1 MGIVRYQAINAPCAR
16 AQEFRPPLTEQSPTV
31 VLNLR
36 YCRSKKISTCA
47 RLHSIPHRPSRI
59 VYQSQGRKRAGTAYA
74 EISDREAKSEPS
86 TSDTLQDLDAVLG
99 LLDAASIDD
108 QRIPASPDASVSPEP
123 PLQSLGQSPSVTTGA
138 VYRALTEDAAEATR
152 GGEDERPV
160 RPWPVPWGALTVVAG
175 LAGVELSY
183 ILAGILAP
191 LLVISVADDAFW
203 DRYLPGNQN
212 EQTPDVGE
220 EMRASGTTRA
230 AVDEVLQVSPPLS
243 DEGTLSAVSPAAVE
257 QPREGDPVLLAL
269 QDVLEGP
276 EYYRVLLTEMLLQL
290 AMGSSFMVF
299 LLQPFSPLP
308 SSLFRISLS
317 GGRSEEPETEAGSGA
332 GSRSDKSD
340 AHRRDEDG
348 AGWVRAGLLG
358 TAGVFLLVVLLTW
371 LSVATGIREAGEGA
385 SSNGVIQ
392 RATEGGEAG
401 VATLILCT
409 CVFAPVFEEVFFRGF
424 LLTSFTKWMPS
435 PVAVLVSAAI
445 FAALHLQ
452 GNADT
457 VQLLAVGLVTGTV
470 YCQTRNLAAPMFVH
484 ACFNAGG
491 SRYRHISTCK

>member
-1 MGIVRYQAINAPCAR
+1 MWDVNPEVKVNEMTLALLKMLTTMNTMHLLTKCLKSLSRNRAILGSK
-16 AQEFRPPLTEQSPTV
+16 ESGHQS
-31 VLNLR
+31 
-36 YCRSKKISTCA
+36 K
-47 RLHSIPHRPSRI
+47 
-59 VYQSQGRKRAGTAYA
+59 
-74 EISDREAKSEPS
+74 
-86 TSDTLQDLDAVLG
+86 DLDAVLG

-243 DEGTLSAVSPAAVE
+243 DEGTLSAVSPAAAVE

-276 EYYRVLLTEMLLQL
+276 EYYRHRLEPCPGVIGGGGMRGEGRCHKRVLLTEMLLQL

-452 GNADT
+452 ARRKTAGMAA
-457 VQLLAVGLVTGTV
+457 VGAVWQKMSKLAVVGHNGSVTWSV
-470 YCQTRNLAAPMFVH
+470 LRV
-484 ACFNAGG
+484 
-491 SRYRHISTCK
+491 